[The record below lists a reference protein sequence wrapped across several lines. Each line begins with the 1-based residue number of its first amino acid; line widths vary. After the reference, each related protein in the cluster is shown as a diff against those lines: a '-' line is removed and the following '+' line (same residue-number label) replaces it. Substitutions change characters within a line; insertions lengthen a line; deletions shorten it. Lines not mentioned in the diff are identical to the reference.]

1 MSAPRSTSLSSPH
14 PTATSSDLDARLAQI
29 LPTYSTE
36 NEPAPQRSLFGEI
49 LDWMLA
55 PLLLLWPMSIAVTY
69 LVAQSI
75 ANAPF
80 DRALESSAAVL
91 AQQVRESAG
100 RISVQL
106 PIPAREILR
115 ADEADLVF
123 YQVLGTR
130 GEFLVGDRDLP
141 LPPDDEPIQPGSVRI
156 RDDRISG
163 NDIRVASMYVEVKQQ
178 GISRQVLVQV
188 AETLDKRSQLANDII
203 KGVIIPQFVILPV
216 AVILVWFGLARGL
229 APLTDLQYRIRN
241 RKPDDTSPIDA
252 KVAPQEI
259 MPLVASFNDLLKRLD
274 ESVSVQKRF
283 IADAAHQMKT
293 PLAGLRMQA
302 ELAMREQ
309 NPEQLRRS
317 LAQIA
322 ESSERATHLVSQLLA
337 LARMENQRV
346 KGLSED
352 RVDISALARSVVLD
366 ALNAAWNKD
375 IDLGYEGPDDDNP
388 LWMQGQ
394 SLMLKEMLSNLVDN
408 AIRYTPNQGH
418 ITVRVALSE
427 LDGALI
433 LEVEDSG
440 PGIPLCERERVLER
454 FYRVLGNTAEGS
466 GLGLAIVK
474 EIVDQHEGR
483 LEILTPQKPSNTSPS
498 ILPGCLF
505 RVTLPPKQ
513 HHDSENE

>member
-1 MSAPRSTSLSSPH
+1 MSAHRSSPLSSLH
-14 PTATSSDLDARLAQI
+14 STPTSDLDARLAQI
-29 LPTYSTE
+29 LPTYTTE
-36 NEPAPQRSLFGEI
+36 NEPTPQRSLFGEI

-75 ANAPF
+75 ANTPF

-100 RISVQL
+100 RVSVQL

-178 GISRQVLVQV
+178 GISKQVLVQV

-337 LARMENQRV
+337 LARTENQRV
-346 KGLSED
+346 KGLSDD
-352 RVDISALARSVVLD
+352 RIDLSALARNVVSE

-375 IDLGYEGPDDDNP
+375 IDLGYEGPDDSTP
-388 LWMQGQ
+388 LWIHGQ

-408 AIRYTPNQGH
+408 AIRYTPNFGH
-418 ITVRVALSE
+418 VTVRVGLSASADDT
-427 LDGALI
+427 LV

-440 PGIPLCERERVLER
+440 PGIPPCERERVLER

-474 EIVDQHEGR
+474 EIVDQHEGQ
-483 LEILTPQKPSNTSPS
+483 LDILTPSQKPSTTT
-498 ILPGCLF
+498 LPGCLF

-513 HHDSENE
+513 PHESENE